1 LNITNKWIL
10 QKLRK
15 KNIGNVKLRK
25 AIDTLLDDLETM
37 NVATPN
43 ELISKRPDADCV
55 YGGSHYF
62 FNINIH
68 RTMILIEFEPDNAA
82 TILWAGSHD
91 EYELIFKNNRNVIKK
106 WLIDNRWI
114 NKK

>member
-25 AIDTLLDDLETM
+25 AIDTLLDDLEIM

-43 ELISKRPDADCV
+43 ELIAKRPDADCV
-55 YGGSHYF
+55 YEGSYYF

-68 RTMILIEFEPDNAA
+68 RTMILIEFEPDNEA

-91 EYELIFKNNRNVIKK
+91 EYELTFKNNRNVIKK
-106 WLIDNRWI
+106 WLIDNRLI
-114 NKK
+114 KKN

>member
-1 LNITNKWIL
+1 MNITNKWIL

-25 AIDTLLDDLETM
+25 AIDSLLDDLEAM

-43 ELISKRPDADCV
+43 ELILKRPDADCV
-55 YGGSHYF
+55 YGGSYYF
-62 FNINIH
+62 FNINVH
-68 RTMILIEFEPDNAA
+68 RTMILIEFEPDNEA

-91 EYELIFKNNRNVIKK
+91 EYELTFKNNRNVIRK
-106 WLIDNRWI
+106 WLIDNRLI
-114 NKK
+114 KKN